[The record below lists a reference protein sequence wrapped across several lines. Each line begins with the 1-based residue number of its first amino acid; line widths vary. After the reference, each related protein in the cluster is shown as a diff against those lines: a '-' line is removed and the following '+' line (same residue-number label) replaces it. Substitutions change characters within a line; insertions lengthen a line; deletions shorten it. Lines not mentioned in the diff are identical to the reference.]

1 MLLNDKNYFKYSLRG
16 KEKLYLDREE
26 IIGSIYQYLEH
37 ILEYREAIVL
47 TIVHEKQYKNP
58 TGKHKEINPHSLET
72 QKSQDYEKWRE
83 GQRGYKGIDKYF
95 VWDFENFNKK
105 SFITPTTYNY
115 VFAHEPNFE
124 HYSFLEKQTTNALIG
139 IAFAFLTFLSR
150 HSPLKLSKYQYM
162 EYASI
167 LLHWSIVNAPSLVIL
182 RLGTGEVFSL

>member
-124 HYSFLEKQTTNALIG
+124 HYSFLENQTTNALI
-139 IAFAFLTFLSR
+139 
-150 HSPLKLSKYQYM
+150 
-162 EYASI
+162 
-167 LLHWSIVNAPSLVIL
+167 
-182 RLGTGEVFSL
+182 